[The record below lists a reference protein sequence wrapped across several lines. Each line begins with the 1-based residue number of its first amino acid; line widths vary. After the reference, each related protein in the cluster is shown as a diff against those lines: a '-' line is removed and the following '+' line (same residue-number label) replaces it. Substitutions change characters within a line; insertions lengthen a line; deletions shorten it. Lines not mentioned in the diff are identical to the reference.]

1 MTTVRNDPAS
11 AAELE
16 TPNSMDE
23 AMETGFLPDDEHYR
37 LTGEFKPETTEAAA
51 ASKKEKENQSEKA
64 GASAAATEEENQDE
78 SENPGASAA
87 SSRKTAAS
95 ETAQAQKEE
104 KERGQNRE
112 NRWQKRERELK
123 ELREKVARLE
133 SKPQSEQ
140 QRSESQQTSQAAA
153 AETKTAA
160 KAAPKP
166 KIDDVD
172 EKTGK
177 PKYANYGEY
186 EDAKDQWLQDE
197 AVRKFQETSAK
208 TAQVRERSEA
218 EKKRAESFQKKF
230 EAPRAKYQDFD
241 KVALNPDL
249 LIPAGSVTDLFLD
262 DSEHAGEVL
271 YHLGQHPEILG
282 DFHPARSQDEIKA
295 GKYSNKISPQRQFRK
310 LLEIEALVSGSGS
323 QSAETRSGES
333 SSEKPSSAKPV
344 TQASRPPHQVSGKGT
359 VAKDAVEQALDDG
372 DFETYQRTQNAKE
385 LARLKRK

>member
-1 MTTVRNDPAS
+1 MKTVSTDSAS

-16 TPNSMDE
+16 TPNSMEE

-37 LTGEFKPETTEAAA
+37 LTGEFKPENTEAAA
-51 ASKKEKENQSEKA
+51 ASKKEKEKGNQSGKA
-64 GASAAATEEENQDE
+64 GASAAATEDENEDE
-78 SENPGASAA
+78 SENDDASAA
-87 SSRKTAAS
+87 SSSKAAAS
-95 ETAQAQKEE
+95 ETAHTQKED
-104 KERGQNRE
+104 KNERGQTRE

-133 SKPQSEQ
+133 SKPQTEQ
-140 QRSESQQTSQAAA
+140 ARSETQQTSQAAA
-153 AETKTAA
+153 AETKTA

-177 PKYANYGEY
+177 PKYKNFAEY
-186 EDAKDQWLQDE
+186 EDAKDNWLRQE
-197 AVRKFQETSAK
+197 TIREFQETSAK
-208 TAQVRERSEA
+208 SARVQQQTEA
-218 EKKRAESFQKKF
+218 EKQRAANFTKKF

-282 DFHPARSQDEIKA
+282 EFHPARSQEEIKA
-295 GKYSNKISPQRQFRK
+295 GRYTNKISPQRQFRK
-310 LLEIEALVSGSGS
+310 LLEIEAQLSGSAEK
-323 QSAETRSGES
+323 SAEDKS
-333 SSEKPSSAKPV
+333 SSDKSSSAKPV

-372 DFETYQRTQNAKE
+372 DFETFQRTQNAKE
-385 LARLKRK
+385 LARLNKRK